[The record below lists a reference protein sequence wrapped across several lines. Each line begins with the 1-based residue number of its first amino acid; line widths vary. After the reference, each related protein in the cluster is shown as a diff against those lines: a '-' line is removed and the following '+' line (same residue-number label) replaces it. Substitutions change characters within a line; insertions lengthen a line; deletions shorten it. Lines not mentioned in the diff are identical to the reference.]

1 MANIKISELEKLTN
15 VASDDYFPIV
25 DSSAGKTKKTEINSI
40 LNLVFPIGRGF
51 IDFTDADFSNYLGFT
66 WERTLVGL
74 TPVGL
79 DTSDTDFDTI
89 GKTGGSKYTEKHS
102 HGQYI
107 DAGGSKTPYT
117 LANVG
122 GQSTSGKYLGEN
134 YNDYTGP
141 QVLTT
146 EFGTGNA
153 GNLQPYQV
161 VAYWKRIA

>member
-1 MANIKISELEKLTN
+1 MSYTKTNWVDGETPINAANLNNIENGIAELFD
-15 VASDDYFPIV
+15 AI
-25 DSSAGKTKKTEINSI
+25 
-40 LNLVFPIGRGF
+40 FPIGQIVIKG
-51 IDFTDADFSNYLGFT
+51 DDADYSNWLGFT
-66 WERTLVGL
+66 WERTAVGKVLVGYN
-74 TPVGL
+74 P
-79 DTSDTDFDTI
+79 SDTDFDTI

-107 DAGGSKTPYT
+107 DAGGAKTPYT
-117 LANVG
+117 LANGG
-122 GQSTSGKYLGEN
+122 GQSIPGKYLGGN

-141 QVLTT
+141 QVITT

>member
-1 MANIKISELEKLTN
+1 MAKYLQNSTDIEINETGDNLQFTM
-15 VASDDYFPIV
+15 V
-25 DSSAGKTKKTEINSI
+25 KTKL
-40 LNLVFPIGRGF
+40 LNLI
-51 IDFTDADFSNYLGFT
+51 Y
-66 WERTLVGL
+66 
-74 TPVGL
+74 PVGSIYMSTTNTNPGSTL
-79 DTSDTDFDTI
+79 GGTWVAWGSGKVPVGIDLTDTDFDTI

-117 LANVG
+117 LANGG
-122 GQSTSGKYLGEN
+122 GQSTPGKYLGGN

-153 GNLQPYQV
+153 GNLQPYIV
-161 VAYWKRIA
+161 CYMFKRTA